1 MRYIFVIVVM
11 LLSSTASAFTEAEK
25 VELQKLIQ
33 ASMECSSGLKR
44 ATNFLLEPRS
54 TADHQRM
61 GSLLSQEANAI
72 TRLSFAVRDMFSDI
86 TTAGHPP
93 DRAREVLGVWSS
105 VDNALA
111 SIDRA
116 KELALPWMDDSQ
128 IAASIG
134 DLEDAAELLRSIDR
148 TFAYTDWRP
157 ASYPRN
163 VGPHGDYDSSLR
175 TLNGTALYFHR
186 VLATIVRLYTEAPV
200 WPEAAN
206 EHIRVSLRKWVDFN
220 RLFLRARGLDAEIV
234 LRTDRAII
242 EADTDAASG
251 QRPFAFH
258 RVPFTAELIFGNG
271 PNVPL
276 HSGRLPKEGIANQ
289 VLGLQVGFTR
299 AFREVARVSTH
310 SQIIEVLLSEDNTD
324 GLAGLFY
331 IDFMEVWSR
340 LDPWA
345 VAVMGFFHKLPA

>member
-1 MRYIFVIVVM
+1 MGCRRDGI
-11 LLSSTASAFTEAEK
+11 LS
-25 VELQKLIQ
+25 Q
-33 ASMECSSGLKR
+33 ASG
-44 ATNFLLEPRS
+44 
-54 TADHQRM
+54 
-61 GSLLSQEANAI
+61 
-72 TRLSFAVRDMFSDI
+72 
-86 TTAGHPP
+86 
-93 DRAREVLGVWSS
+93 
-105 VDNALA
+105 
-111 SIDRA
+111 
-116 KELALPWMDDSQ
+116 
-128 IAASIG
+128 
-134 DLEDAAELLRSIDR
+134 
-148 TFAYTDWRP
+148 
-157 ASYPRN
+157 
-163 VGPHGDYDSSLR
+163 
-175 TLNGTALYFHR
+175 LNGTALYFHR

-345 VAVMGFFHKLPA
+345 VAVMGFFHKLPGPPVVGACPDCLPSASVSCGVGTFLQGNECLASPTECVELVSETFLTPEGTIGVRCVEER